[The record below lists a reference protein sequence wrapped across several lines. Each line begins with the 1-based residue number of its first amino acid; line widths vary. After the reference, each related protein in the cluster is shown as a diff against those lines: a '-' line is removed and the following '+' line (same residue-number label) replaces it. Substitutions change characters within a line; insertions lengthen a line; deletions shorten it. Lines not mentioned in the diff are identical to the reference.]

1 MLEQILT
8 NAAMKEAD
16 RRAIAAGTPGF
27 DLLRRAGA
35 AVAEA
40 AERFA
45 PPGGQV
51 LVAAGPGNNGGDGF
65 VAAAVLAARGFNVSV
80 ALLGDRD
87 RLSGDAGRAAA
98 AWSGPVLPLAEA
110 DPHGADVVIDALFG
124 AGLSRDLEGEVA
136 QAIGRMNASGLPIVA
151 VDIPSGI
158 DGDTG
163 QVRGIAVEATRT
175 VTFVTR
181 KPGHLLLPG
190 RAHCGPVE
198 VADIGIGPDIVG
210 ALGGADFVNAPGL
223 WEKSVPRPDLSAHK
237 YDRGHTLVLSGG
249 ATRTGAARLAARAA
263 LRVGSGLVTL
273 ASPPEALGVNAA
285 HLTAIMLRGCDGPEG
300 LATILQDKRL
310 NALVLGPALGVHGV
324 TRAMVVAAVNAR
336 RGLVLDADALT
347 SFEGFAPE
355 LKLAFRHAPTVMT
368 PHDGEFSRLT
378 KGLQD
383 VEDGPSKLARARRA
397 ATHFGAV
404 VVLKGADTVIASP
417 DGRCAVNENGSPYLA
432 TAGAGDVLA
441 GIVAG
446 LLAQGLQAFE
456 AAAAGV
462 WIHAEAGARFGPGLI
477 AEDLPETLPAVLR
490 SLVLPGQG

>member
-1 MLEQILT
+1 MLEQLLT

-27 DLLRRAGA
+27 DLMKQAGA
-35 AVAEA
+35 AVAAA
-40 AERFA
+40 AERLI
-45 PPGGQV
+45 PPGGRV

-65 VAAAVLAARGFNVSV
+65 VAAAVLAERGFDVSV

-87 RLSGDAGRAAA
+87 RLTGDAGRASA

-110 DPHGADVVIDALFG
+110 DPQRADMVIDALFG
-124 AGLSRDLEGEVA
+124 AGLARDLEGEAA
-136 QAIGRMNASGLPIVA
+136 QVVRRMNASGRPILA

-163 QVRGIAVEATRT
+163 QVRGVAVEATRT

-190 RAHCGPVE
+190 RVYCGPVE
-198 VADIGIGPDIVG
+198 VADIGIGAEIVG
-210 ALGGADFVNAPGL
+210 AVGGADFVNAPAL
-223 WEKSVPRPDLSAHK
+223 WEKSIPRPGLSAHK
-237 YDRGHTLVLSGG
+237 YSRGHTLVLSGG

-324 TRAMVVAAVNAR
+324 TRAMVVTAVNAQR
-336 RGLVLDADALT
+336 SLVLDADALT

-355 LKLAFRHAPTVMT
+355 LERAFGHAPTVMT

-378 KGLQD
+378 KGLPE
-383 VEDGPSKLARARRA
+383 VEQAPSKLVRARRA
-397 ATHFGAV
+397 AAHFGAV

-417 DGRCAVNENGSPYLA
+417 DGRCAVNENGTPYLA
-432 TAGAGDVLA
+432 TAGAGDVLC
-441 GIVAG
+441 GIIAG

-477 AEDLPETLPAVLR
+477 SEDLPEGLPAVLR
-490 SLVLPGQG
+490 SLVLPGPG